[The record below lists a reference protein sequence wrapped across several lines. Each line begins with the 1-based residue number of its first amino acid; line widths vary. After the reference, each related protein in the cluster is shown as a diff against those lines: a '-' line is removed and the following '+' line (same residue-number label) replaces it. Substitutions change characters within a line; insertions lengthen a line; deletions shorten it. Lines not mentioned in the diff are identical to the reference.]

1 MVLRNVDVHKHELAA
16 GVGLVSLGIGL
27 VLSFAPN
34 RTAALL
40 GWGERVRLARIIGAA
55 DLVVG
60 LGLLLG
66 RRRRSEW
73 MSARALLNAVMA
85 CIYAWVLA
93 KGTPERGRVIGG
105 LSLMSGLTANDY
117 LLSLQLRGTGISY
130 KR

>member
-1 MVLRNVDVHKHELAA
+1 MVLRKVDLHKHELAA

-27 VLSFAPN
+27 ALSFAPD
-34 RTAALL
+34 RTAALI
-40 GWGERVRLARIIGAA
+40 GWGERVRLARVIGAA

-66 RRRRSEW
+66 RRRSEW
-73 MSARALLNAVMA
+73 MVARALLNAVMA
-85 CIYAWVLA
+85 SIYAWVLA

-105 LSLMSGLTANDY
+105 LGLMSGLTANDY
-117 LLSLQLRGTGISY
+117 LLSLRLRDTGISY

>member
-1 MVLRNVDVHKHELAA
+1 MVLRKVDVHKHELAA

-27 VLSFAPN
+27 ALSFAPN

-40 GWGERVRLARIIGAA
+40 GWGERVRLARAIGAA

-60 LGLLLG
+60 LGLLLS
-66 RRRRSEW
+66 RRRSEW
-73 MSARALLNAVMA
+73 MVARALLNAVMA
-85 CIYAWVLA
+85 FIYAWVLA

-105 LSLMSGLTANDY
+105 LGLMSGLTANDY
-117 LLSLQLRGTGISY
+117 LLSLRLRDTGISY

>member
-1 MVLRNVDVHKHELAA
+1 MVLRKVDIHKHELAA

-27 VLSFAPN
+27 ALSFAPD
-34 RTAALL
+34 RTAALI
-40 GWGERVRLARIIGAA
+40 GWGERVRLARVIGAA

-66 RRRRSEW
+66 RRQSEW
-73 MSARALLNAVMA
+73 MVARALLNAVMA
-85 CIYAWVLA
+85 FIYAWVLA

-105 LSLMSGLTANDY
+105 LGLMSGLTANDY
-117 LLSLQLRGTGISY
+117 LLSLRLRDTGISY

>member
-27 VLSFAPN
+27 ALSFAPD

-40 GWGERVRLARIIGAA
+40 GWGERVLLARVIGAA

-66 RRRRSEW
+66 RRRSEW
-73 MSARALLNAVMA
+73 MVARALLNAVMA
-85 CIYAWVLA
+85 FIYAWVLA

-105 LSLMSGLTANDY
+105 LGLMSALTANDY
-117 LLSLQLRGTGISY
+117 LLSLRLRDTGISY

>member
-1 MVLRNVDVHKHELAA
+1 MVLRKVDVHKHELAA

-27 VLSFAPN
+27 ALSFAPE
-34 RTAALL
+34 RTAALI
-40 GWGERVRLARIIGAA
+40 GWGERVSLAQLIGAT

-66 RRRRSEW
+66 RRRSEW
-73 MSARALLNAVMA
+73 MAARALLNAVMA
-85 CIYAWVLA
+85 FIYAWVLA

-105 LSLMSGLTANDY
+105 LGLMSGLTANDF
-117 LLSLQLRGTGISY
+117 LLSLRLRDTGISY

>member
-27 VLSFAPN
+27 ALSFAPD
-34 RTAALL
+34 RTAALI
-40 GWGERVRLARIIGAA
+40 GWGERVRLARVIGAA

-66 RRRRSEW
+66 RRRSEW
-73 MSARALLNAVMA
+73 MVARALLNAVMA
-85 CIYAWVLA
+85 FIYAWVLA

-105 LSLMSGLTANDY
+105 LGLMSALTANDY
-117 LLSLQLRGTGISY
+117 LLSLRLRDTGISY
-130 KR
+130 MR

>member
-1 MVLRNVDVHKHELAA
+1 MVLRKVDVHKHELAA
-16 GVGLVSLGIGL
+16 GVGLVSLGIGAA
-27 VLSFAPN
+27 LSFAPD
-34 RTAALL
+34 RTAALV
-40 GWGERVRLARIIGAA
+40 GWGGRVHLARVIGAA

-73 MSARALLNAVMA
+73 MVARALLNAVMA
-85 CIYAWVLA
+85 FIYAWVLA

-105 LSLMSGLTANDY
+105 LGLMSGLTATDY
-117 LLSLQLRGTGISY
+117 LLSLRLRDTGISY

>member
-1 MVLRNVDVHKHELAA
+1 MVLRNVDVQKHELAA

-27 VLSFAPN
+27 ALSFAPD
-34 RTAALL
+34 RTAALI
-40 GWGERVRLARIIGAA
+40 GWGERVRLARVIGAA

-66 RRRRSEW
+66 RRRSEW
-73 MSARALLNAVMA
+73 MVARALLNAVMA
-85 CIYAWVLA
+85 SIYAWVLA

-105 LSLMSGLTANDY
+105 LGLMSALTANDY
-117 LLSLQLRGTGISY
+117 LLSLRLRDTGISY